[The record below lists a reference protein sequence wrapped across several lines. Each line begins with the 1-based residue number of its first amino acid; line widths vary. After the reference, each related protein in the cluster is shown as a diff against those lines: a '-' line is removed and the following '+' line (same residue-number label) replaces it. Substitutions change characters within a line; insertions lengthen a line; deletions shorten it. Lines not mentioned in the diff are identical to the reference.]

1 MKKYEEVALAGKDI
15 RTFAATCSKVGKWPM
30 EPILASSLD
39 LVLDDEAAVIKESDI
54 IQCRNRVRSGACCVH
69 IGDHQQLPPLQMAS
83 LEASLASLEAANGS
97 SCGN

>member
-1 MKKYEEVALAGKDI
+1 MCSVLQEMADRA
-15 RTFAATCSKVGKWPM
+15 FATTCSRVGKLPM
-30 EPILASSLD
+30 EPIFASPLD
-39 LVLDDEAAVIKESDI
+39 LVLVDEAAVIRESDI
-54 IQCRNRVRSGACCVH
+54 IQCCNGDRSGACCVR